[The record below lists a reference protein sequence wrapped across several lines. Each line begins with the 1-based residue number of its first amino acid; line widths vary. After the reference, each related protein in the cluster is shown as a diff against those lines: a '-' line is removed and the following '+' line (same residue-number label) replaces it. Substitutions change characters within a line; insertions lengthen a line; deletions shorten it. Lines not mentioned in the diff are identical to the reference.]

1 MPEGKKGR
9 RRRSSS
15 LIYHEPLE
23 TMEQLSD
30 QSALP
35 NLNANWVNAKGKL
48 YVSYHDEATLV
59 HLFPQVSLGRLELL
73 FCAHISYLRMLTSI
87 LTQANLFFFAR
98 CMDDPYC
105 SHHYTQNSL
114 QHHPRGLSRNILDPY
129 QHNLHVRLL
138 SYVSLR
144 AWCAV

>member
-15 LIYHEPLE
+15 LIYHEPPE

-48 YVSYHDEATLV
+48 GVSYNGEATV
-59 HLFPQVSLGRLELL
+59 
-73 FCAHISYLRMLTSI
+73 
-87 LTQANLFFFAR
+87 
-98 CMDDPYC
+98 
-105 SHHYTQNSL
+105 
-114 QHHPRGLSRNILDPY
+114 
-129 QHNLHVRLL
+129 VRLL
-138 SYVSLR
+138 P
-144 AWCAV
+144 